1 MANVILVGVDGSET
15 SRKAARVAAELAA
28 STGATLHV
36 LSAFDKANVETVT
49 EGYDTWV
56 VTSADGAEAT
66 AARVAEE
73 LKEIA
78 PNVESSPLYGKPADA
93 LVEEAK
99 RLQARLIVV
108 GNKRM
113 QGVSRVLGS
122 VANSVSHNAPCDVYI
137 VKTV

>member
-56 VTSADGAEAT
+56 VTSA
-66 AARVAEE
+66 E
-73 LKEIA
+73 L
-78 PNVESSPLYGKPADA
+78 NVG
-93 LVEEAK
+93 
-99 RLQARLIVV
+99 
-108 GNKRM
+108 
-113 QGVSRVLGS
+113 
-122 VANSVSHNAPCDVYI
+122 
-137 VKTV
+137 